1 MNTLKTIFCVC
12 SLLTV
17 LAVSAQEK
25 PFPENIPQH
34 KKIAVS
40 VEALEQLFHASGSF
54 SIPLAPSFTLTG
66 SVQNRIMQGPSVVRL
81 LIKTEN
87 LQGATLSLSR
97 SAGPDGTVRYT
108 GLLLKFHDAD
118 GMLLTEKDNH
128 YYFIRTEQRY
138 LVSE

>member
-1 MNTLKTIFCVC
+1 MNTLKTIFCAY
-12 SLLTV
+12 SLITC
-17 LAVSAQEK
+17 LAASAQEK
-25 PFPENIPQH
+25 SFPENIPRN
-34 KKIAVS
+34 KKI
-40 VEALEQLFHASGSF
+40 EINTKALEKLFHTTGAF
-54 SIPLAPSFTLTG
+54 SIRLAPSFTLTG
-66 SVQNRIMQGPSVVRL
+66 SIQNRIVKSGPVISL

-97 SAGPDGTVRYT
+97 SVRSDGTVQYT
-108 GLLLKFHDAD
+108 GLLLKLHDAE